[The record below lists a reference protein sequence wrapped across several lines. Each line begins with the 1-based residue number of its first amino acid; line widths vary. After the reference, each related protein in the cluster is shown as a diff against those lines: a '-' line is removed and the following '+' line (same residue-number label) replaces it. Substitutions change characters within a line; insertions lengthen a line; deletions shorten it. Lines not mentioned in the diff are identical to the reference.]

1 MKLSEEYKI
10 TLVDDLSEYQVDFDS
25 MFQEASE
32 HGITYFNVSKNGR
45 VISVETSTEC
55 NGIRDIIS
63 WLASTLPFVE
73 LIGQIIQVDTYEPR
87 WTTDDNEDNVFHVR
101 FD

>member
-55 NGIRDIIS
+55 DGIRDIIS